1 MLQQWS
7 QFLERIGT
15 GIEPHLH
22 HNIPSLPRDLI
33 QIPSNILSQSQDIE
47 TFISEIFPNLYS
59 SPNYFQQ
66 KQPLIITPLNIDTR
80 QINQLCIDRMYGQ
93 SHTFPSVDTIE
104 NQDHC
109 HTYTQHELNE
119 YTPNDFPPHLLKLKV
134 GAPIICLRNINS
146 RQGLFNGTRL
156 IVESWNQHVITAR
169 INHGPTK
176 GTVVNIPRI
185 KFFDHSG
192 KKPYTM
198 IRKQF
203 PIRLC
208 FSMTVHKSQGQ
219 TLKNKVGLYL
229 PNPVFSHGMLYVAFS
244 RVTTPRNLKVLVS
257 QVDNR
262 QGYFP
267 PYNAT
272 FTSNVVYREIF
283 KHIPQSSFTTQSH
296 YRQLPTFS
304 PPHIDTYTHQPS
316 NIQIPFSIPTT
327 HHSINTPSIQPTF
340 LPTPVHPQSSF
351 TTPSHY
357 PQVPT
362 FSPPHIDTYT
372 HQPSNIQIASSIPTI
387 HHSFNTT
394 SIQPTFVPTPDH
406 SHRFFERQTNG
417 KLLCLQH
424 ALNNILGTSYV
435 DQNSLNNAAQYWLN
449 QFYQPNH
456 LYNQHTGFYELIVLY
471 KWCHSHD
478 FNHTSIDSEFTDT
491 EYHIHDTTF
500 KGYILH
506 VPGHYVSINYDHII
520 KSYVFYDSLL
530 TTPLLLGSKENM
542 ISFLNVKYNI
552 YTIKMISKLRRGEIT
567 NGFQQF

>member
-1 MLQQWS
+1 
-7 QFLERIGT
+7 
-15 GIEPHLH
+15 
-22 HNIPSLPRDLI
+22 
-33 QIPSNILSQSQDIE
+33 
-47 TFISEIFPNLYS
+47 
-59 SPNYFQQ
+59 
-66 KQPLIITPLNIDTR
+66 
-80 QINQLCIDRMYGQ
+80 
-93 SHTFPSVDTIE
+93 
-104 NQDHC
+104 
-109 HTYTQHELNE
+109 
-119 YTPNDFPPHLLKLKV
+119 
-134 GAPIICLRNINS
+134 
-146 RQGLFNGTRL
+146 
-156 IVESWNQHVITAR
+156 
-169 INHGPTK
+169 
-176 GTVVNIPRI
+176 
-185 KFFDHSG
+185 
-192 KKPYTM
+192 M

-506 VPGHYVSINYDHII
+506 VPGHYVSINYDHNI